1 VASSQV
7 IERDVTSTI
16 AEFDA
21 SLRSAAANCIHGG
34 APHYRIDTGTVTLEI
49 DVVVGPERRIALLRL
64 PTLRVTFRFLS
75 GSRDAQQALLTRLDR
90 AMHRGGG

>member
-1 VASSQV
+1 VTSPIV
-7 IERDVTSTI
+7 IARDVTSTI

-21 SLRSAAANCIHGG
+21 ALRGAAAGCIDGG
-34 APHYRIDTGTVTLEI
+34 APHYRIDAGAVRVEI

-64 PTLRVTFRFLS
+64 PTLLVTFRFLS
-75 GSRDAQQALLTRLDR
+75 GSSEAQQALLARLDR